1 MRILKNL
8 GIFGLIILGLS
19 LTLTACNNNKK
30 EASDVVTVGIIDG
43 PETKIWKTVQQV
55 ALQKYGLHVKLV
67 TFSDYNMPNAA
78 LNSGEIDANAF
89 QHMPFLVAQI
99 NDHHYDIVPIA
110 KTFVYPIA
118 LYSQKVK
125 NLSEIKDGAKIA
137 IPNDPSNEA
146 RALLLLQQGGLITLK
161 DGADVK
167 ATVVNIVKNPKH
179 LKIVE
184 LDAAQLPRVLPDV
197 TGAVINNDFA
207 QPAGLTKKDAI
218 LIENKNSP
226 YMNIIAIRPT
236 EANEK
241 KIQELVKSYQS
252 PEVKAEA
259 YKLFGDDAI
268 AGW

>member
-1 MRILKNL
+1 MRLLKTLSILV
-8 GIFGLIILGLS
+8 LIILALGFA
-19 LTLTACNNNKK
+19 LTGCDKKK

-43 PETKIWKTVQQV
+43 PETKIWETVQQV
-55 ALQKYGLHVKLV
+55 ALQKYALHVKLV
-67 TFSDYNMPNAA
+67 TFSDYNMPNEA

-110 KTFVYPIA
+110 KTFLYPIS
-118 LYSQKVK
+118 LYSKKITNISQ
-125 NLSEIKDGAKIA
+125 LKDGDKIA
-137 IPNDPSNEA
+137 VPNDPSNEA

-161 DGADVK
+161 QGADVK
-167 ATVVNIVKNPKH
+167 ATVVNIESNPKH

-197 TGAVINNDFA
+197 TAAVINNDFA
-207 QPAGLTKKDAI
+207 VPAGLTKKEAV
-218 LIENKNSP
+218 LVENKNSP
-226 YMNIIAIRPT
+226 YMNIIAVRPT
-236 EANEK
+236 EVNEK
-241 KIQELVKSYQS
+241 KIQELVKAYQS

-259 YKLFGDDAI
+259 FKLFGDNAI

>member
-1 MRILKNL
+1 MRILKTL
-8 GIFGLIILGLS
+8 AILGLVTLAS
-19 LTLTACNNNKK
+19 SFALTGCDKK
-30 EASDVVTVGIIDG
+30 SEASNVVTVGIVDG
-43 PETKIWKTVQQV
+43 PETKIWETVQEV

-67 TFSDYNMPNAA
+67 TFSDYTMPNEA
-78 LNSGEIDANAF
+78 LNNGEIDANAF

-118 LYSQKVK
+118 LYSKK
-125 NLSEIKDGAKIA
+125 IKTSSQFQDGDKIA

-161 DGADVK
+161 TGTDVK
-167 ATVVNIVKNPKH
+167 ATVVNIATNPKH

-207 QPAGLTKKDAI
+207 QPAGLTKDAAI

-226 YMNIIAIRPT
+226 YMNIIAVRPT
-236 EANEK
+236 EVNKK
-241 KIQELVKSYQS
+241 KIRELVESYQS

-259 YKLFGDDAI
+259 FKLFGDNAI

>member
-1 MRILKNL
+1 MRILKIL
-8 GIFGLIILGLS
+8 GVLGLILLGFALIG
-19 LTLTACNNNKK
+19 CNKQK

-43 PETKIWKTVQQV
+43 PETKIWETVQEV

-67 TFSDYNMPNAA
+67 TFADYTMPNQA
-78 LNSGEIDANAF
+78 LSNGEIDANAF

-118 LYSQKVK
+118 LYSKK
-125 NLSEIKDGAKIA
+125 IKHISQIQEGDKIA

-146 RALLLLQQGGLITLK
+146 RALLLLQQSALITLK
-161 DGADVK
+161 ADATVK
-167 ATVVNIVKNPKH
+167 ATVINIATNPKH

-197 TGAVINNDFA
+197 TAAVINNDFA
-207 QPAGLTKKDAI
+207 IPAGLTKKDAI
-218 LIENKNSP
+218 FIESKESP
-226 YMNIIAIRPT
+226 YMNIIAVRPS
-236 EANEK
+236 EVNET
-241 KIQELVKSYQS
+241 KIKELVKAYQS

-259 YKLFGDDAI
+259 FKLFGDNAI